1 MIRTSASRL
10 RLTNASPVASPPSA
24 ATMTTAATARAN
36 PRRDTTYQPAI
47 TQMSRQ
53 ASASSTAP
61 RWTTTP
67 ISSSPAAATRA
78 SRDTAAATRRSAEGR
93 FALCFPTPS
102 TCLCRS
108 HVCCPMPLARLRRS
122 YVLLPMPLAR
132 PLRAIVLHRG
142 AAPPPRGGWGGGELP
157 RHTPGP
163 AQITAGHGRG
173 RITRRGWGAAGDEAD
188 ELGRTVQLTSGK
200 GDPMADLIAIGY
212 PNEATAEAAADE
224 ARRLARDLII
234 EPEAIAVIVRDND
247 GKYHVH
253 TSHNPV
259 GRGATWGMFWGLLF
273 GLLFFIPVF
282 GIAIGAGLGAL
293 MGKITKSGIDREFQD
308 QVRGMLRPGT
318 SALFLMVDK
327 VTPDKAV
334 DAMSKY
340 GGTVLKTSLSK
351 EGEQELQEA
360 LHGRAAYRRGQ
371 LPPPPLH
378 RPAPPRRLARS
389 VTARR
394 S

>member
-1 MIRTSASRL
+1 
-10 RLTNASPVASPPSA
+10 
-24 ATMTTAATARAN
+24 
-36 PRRDTTYQPAI
+36 
-47 TQMSRQ
+47 
-53 ASASSTAP
+53 
-61 RWTTTP
+61 
-67 ISSSPAAATRA
+67 
-78 SRDTAAATRRSAEGR
+78 
-93 FALCFPTPS
+93 
-102 TCLCRS
+102 
-108 HVCCPMPLARLRRS
+108 
-122 YVLLPMPLAR
+122 
-132 PLRAIVLHRG
+132 
-142 AAPPPRGGWGGGELP
+142 
-157 RHTPGP
+157 
-163 AQITAGHGRG
+163 
-173 RITRRGWGAAGDEAD
+173 
-188 ELGRTVQLTSGK
+188 
-200 GDPMADLIAIGY
+200 MADLIAIGY

-253 TSHNPV
+253 TSHNPA

-318 SALFLMVDK
+318 SALFLMLDK

-360 LHGRAAYRRGQ
+360 LHGRAA
-371 LPPPPLH
+371 
-378 RPAPPRRLARS
+378 
-389 VTARR
+389 
-394 S
+394 